1 MIFNIY
7 IYLYVFEN
15 CFLVYVNVMY
25 FQREKRK
32 VNKPRNIS
40 HSLGTDP
47 LSCLGKY
54 KETNEKVNIV
64 ILNLAVSLYCS
75 SRAIL
80 LGDPRPLCS

>member
-1 MIFNIY
+1 
-7 IYLYVFEN
+7 
-15 CFLVYVNVMY
+15 MY

-40 HSLGTDP
+40 QSLGTDP

-64 ILNLAVSLYCS
+64 ILNLLKLFWIWQYHYAALHGQLY
-75 SRAIL
+75 
-80 LGDPRPLCS
+80 LGIPGHYVHNDKHNGGMTG